1 MSLIERIV
9 KMPIPIL
16 LISLAVIVISWTIL
30 RKRKRVASWIAGVI
44 AALKVAITYV
54 KGKIETAIKKI
65 VIWFR
70 HVKARIKLFY
80 IAVINRLKVIL
91 NKIAEKSKTIFN
103 LVCAFFKNKKV
114 LLGTVLANAFN
125 IGTHI
130 LCWRTGKALPISL
143 LFWPLVSSIL
153 FAYAF
158 YVEDFLAWCDNGHKL
173 IGKIVSIFFSVFG
186 FLSPAI
192 SFLCL
197 IHASNLYFANSL
209 QGYQIIIVVLFA
221 VLQCL
226 YVVHYCYELR
236 EVNATRFT
244 LSFRIQ
250 YFVFLIIHII
260 QIFAYI
266 YLLLLLLNHTSLGGI
281 SSGSPIELGCDLTFF
296 SAMTFLGRDGLL
308 KPESIVA
315 KFVVLIESFIFTVY
329 VSIVIL
335 GILANNHKE
344 GPEKG

>member
-1 MSLIERIV
+1 MNLIERFV
-9 KMPIPIL
+9 KMPIPML
-16 LISLAVIVISWTIL
+16 LISAAVIVISWIIL
-30 RKRKRVASWIAGVI
+30 RKRQRVALWIAGVI
-44 AALKVAITYV
+44 STFKVTSIYV
-54 KGKIETAIKKI
+54 KRKIETTINKF

-70 HVKARIKLFY
+70 NIRVRIAQLY
-80 IAVINRLKVIL
+80 IAVISRLKVIL
-91 NKIAEKSKTIFN
+91 NKIVENSKTMIF
-103 LVCAFFKNKKV
+103 LVCGFFKNKKT
-114 LLGTVLANAFN
+114 LLCAILVNAFN

-130 LCWRTGKALPISL
+130 VCWRMGKTLPISL
-143 LFWPLVSSIL
+143 LIWPLVSSIL
-153 FAYAF
+153 FAFAF
-158 YVEDFLAWCDNGHKL
+158 YAEDFLAWCDNGHKL
-173 IGKIVSIFFSVFG
+173 IGKIVSFFFSVFV
-186 FLSPAI
+186 FLSPVI

-197 IHASNLYFANSL
+197 TYASTLYFTNSL
-209 QGYQIIIVVLFA
+209 KGYQIVVVVAFVL
-221 VLQCL
+221 LQCL

-236 EVNATRFT
+236 EVNATRFA

-281 SSGSPIELGCDLTFF
+281 SSGSPIELGFDLTFF

-308 KPESIVA
+308 KPESVLA
-315 KFVVLIESFIFTVY
+315 KLVVLTESFIFTVY

-344 GPEKG
+344 RSGK